1 MYSYYGLCTSNRPLH
16 SLKVLL
22 RPRYHGCYKVLTY
35 LPSLPYPLP
44 SPPPPS
50 ITHLIHPINTLLTH
64 PINTFFP
71 TPSLPHPPP
80 SITHLIHPINT
91 LPNTNTSRTHPINTP
106 DIPYQHYLT
115 HPITTSRTHPI
126 DAQGATTD
134 RASWTAVDIRISQ
147 SFSTTTLSPVTY
159 VVANPSSNQYY
170 RVLFRDGSVNPNN
183 VFVLAE
189 LCES

>member
-1 MYSYYGLCTSNRPLH
+1 MYSYSLSHYGLCTSNRPLH

-44 SPPPPS
+44 SP
-50 ITHLIHPINTLLTH
+50 
-64 PINTFFP
+64 
-71 TPSLPHPPP
+71 PPP